1 MTLGPSDVSNAWW
14 KFMTVSEVTPRF
26 LLILLF
32 ASIVSA
38 QDNAKRIGAIDFF
51 GYSGIDLNKV
61 RASLPIR
68 EGEPFEAIDSKVFE
82 TIERIK
88 ESIKTSTGKPPT
100 EVAPVCCDAQGNYLI
115 FIGLAGNSNRKTFF
129 HPVPKGKIS
138 LPSSI
143 VSLYRQLVELN
154 SSLVSQGRATE
165 DRSKG
170 YALSTDENLRR
181 KQLQGRT
188 FAEGHQRLL
197 SQVLRSSADP
207 EQRTV
212 ASHFMGYARQSR
224 SQIADL
230 VWATRDADDG
240 VRNNAIR
247 ALGVLAES
255 NSKIA
260 AQIPPGAFIEM
271 LNSGIWTD
279 RNKGSYA
286 LEQISKTRNP
296 KLLSLLRARALEAL
310 IEMAHW
316 QSAGHAASART
327 ILGRI
332 GGIDEKRLVEMIA
345 AGEIEQ
351 IIEAARK
358 R

>member
-1 MTLGPSDVSNAWW
+1 VPSDVSNAWW
-14 KFMTVSEVTPRF
+14 KFMTVSDVTLKF
-26 LLILLF
+26 SLVLLC
-32 ASIVSA
+32 ASLVSA
-38 QDNAKRIGAIDFF
+38 QDNARRIGAIDFF
-51 GYSGIDLNKV
+51 GYSGNDLNKV
-61 RASLPIR
+61 RASLPIH
-68 EGEPFEAIDSKVFE
+68 EGDLFEAMDSKVFE
-82 TIERIK
+82 TIERIR

-100 EVAPVCCDAQGNYLI
+100 DVAPVCCDAHGNYMI
-115 FIGLAGNSNRKTFF
+115 FIGLAGNSNRKTSY
-129 HPVPKGKIS
+129 HPEPKGKMS
-138 LPSSI
+138 LPSNI
-143 VSLYRQLVELN
+143 VSLYRQLMELN
-154 SSLVSQGRATE
+154 GSLVSQGRATE

-170 YALSTDENLRR
+170 YALSTDESLRT
-181 KQLQGRT
+181 KQLEART
-188 FAEGHQRLL
+188 FALRHQRLL

-224 SQIADL
+224 SQTADL

-260 AQIPPGAFIEM
+260 AQIPPGPFVEM
-271 LNSGIWTD
+271 LVSGIWTD
-279 RNKGSYA
+279 RNKGGYV
-286 LEQISKTRNP
+286 LEQISKSRSP
-296 KLLSLLRARALEAL
+296 KLLALLRAEALEAL
-310 IEMAHW
+310 IEMARW
-316 QSAGHAASART
+316 QSGGHAASART

-332 GGIDEKRLVEMIA
+332 AGIEEKRLGEMIA

-358 R
+358 K